1 MVQLTWFVLPC
12 SILFLISLI
21 SFNSWLSPMMGFLSA
36 FLIIGLCIKVNKID
50 NKKIDTIWLIEKI
63 PNTDNVRSQT

>member
-1 MVQLTWFVLPC
+1 MGLVTMVQLTWFVLPC

-21 SFNSWLSPMMGFLSA
+21 SFNSWLSLMMGFLSA

-50 NKKIDTIWLIEKI
+50 NKKNETTWLIEKMS
-63 PNTDNVRSQT
+63 NTE

>member
-1 MVQLTWFVLPC
+1 LVTMVQLTWFVLPC

-21 SFNSWLSPMMGFLSA
+21 SFNSWLSLMMGFLSA

-50 NKKIDTIWLIEKI
+50 NKKNETTWLIEKMS
-63 PNTDNVRSQT
+63 NTE